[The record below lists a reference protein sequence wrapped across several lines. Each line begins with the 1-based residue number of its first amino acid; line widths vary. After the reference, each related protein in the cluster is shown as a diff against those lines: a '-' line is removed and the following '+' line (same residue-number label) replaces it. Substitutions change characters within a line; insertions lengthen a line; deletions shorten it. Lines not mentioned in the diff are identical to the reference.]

1 MSALRIKFLMP
12 LALALLVLVLCSCGG
27 TKTEE
32 TAKANA
38 TKATPQIGAVSTVR
52 PIVQLVS
59 ASVQATG
66 SFAAQESSNVA
77 PQSPGV
83 LVATLVDVGDLVK
96 EGQVIA
102 RLDDRDAKLRLDQ
115 VLAAQQQ
122 AEAAVRQA
130 QSKIGLAQNQNFEA
144 NNVPEVLAAR
154 AAYESAAAQ
163 QKLAEADAKRYEA
176 LIQSGDISRSAYDKA
191 RTAVDTAQ
199 AQTNAAKQQYEA
211 TSNAARQNYQ
221 GVATQEASLQGIRA
235 QVALARKAVA
245 DVDIKAPFAGYV
257 SARPVAVGEYVG
269 TNATIATI
277 LRITPVKLQLQVPQ
291 IYAPNVK
298 MQLPVEA
305 NVSGFNDRI
314 FKGRITAINPAVET
328 NSRTFIA
335 EAAFDNKDLAL
346 KPGMF
351 ATSRIVLGG
360 STKGLFVPRDAV
372 LVDTTT
378 NSSQVYMVVDGK
390 ARVAVV
396 QIGESIGDLIRI
408 LSGITEDAVLVRD
421 HLQDLY
427 DGETVTVKEG
437 GAPHA

>member
-1 MSALRIKFLMP
+1 MSVNRIKFLMP
-12 LALALLVLVLCSCGG
+12 LALAALLLVLCSCGRS
-27 TKTEE
+27 KPEE
-32 TAKANA
+32 TAKANDA
-38 TKATPQIGAVSTVR
+38 KAPPQIGAVSTVR
-52 PIVQLVS
+52 PTVQQVS

-66 SFAAQESSNVA
+66 SFVAQESSNVA
-77 PQSPGV
+77 PESPGV
-83 LVATLVDVGDLVK
+83 LVATLVDVGDFVK

-102 RLDDRDAKLRLDQ
+102 RLDDRDAKLRLEQ
-115 VLAAQQQ
+115 ALASQQQ

-130 QSKIGLAQNQNFEA
+130 QSKIGLAQNQDFQA

-154 AAYESAAAQ
+154 AAYESAQAQ
-163 QKLAEADAKRYEA
+163 QKLAEADAKRYA
-176 LIQSGDISRSAYDKA
+176 GLIESGDISRSAYDKA

-211 TSNAARQNYQ
+211 TLNAARQNYQ

-235 QVALARKAVA
+235 QVALARKAIS
-245 DVDIKAPFAGYV
+245 DVEIKAPFAGYV

-269 TNATIATI
+269 TSATIATI

-298 MQLPVEA
+298 MGLSVEA
-305 NVSGFNDRI
+305 SVTGFADRM
-314 FKGRITAINPAVET
+314 FTGRVTAINPAVDT
-328 NSRTFIA
+328 ASRTFIA
-335 EAAFDNKDLAL
+335 EASFENKDLAL

-360 STKGLFVPRDAV
+360 NTKGVFVPRDAV
-372 LVDTTT
+372 LTDATT
-378 NSSQVYMVVDGK
+378 NSSQVFMVVDGK
-390 ARVAVV
+390 ARLAVV
-396 QIGESIGDLIRI
+396 QIGETVGDMIRI
-408 LSGITEDAVLVRD
+408 LSGIPEDAVLVRD

-437 GAPHA
+437 SAPHA